1 MNKHIL
7 KSMIKQKHF
16 TKNDC
21 DLLKHIFM
29 GNVVYA
35 LFDITEIIK
44 DIMDNE
50 VLTEEQLDDWDN
62 ISIYIND
69 FLEELDANISNQ
81 DLTKWV
87 EIIRESLENI
97 FTPDYVVAP
106 TEYNIISYD
115 RLLINWYRVSENIE
129 RLINLN
135 KS

>member
-50 VLTEEQLDDWDN
+50 ELTEEQLDDWDN

-97 FTPDYVVAP
+97 FTDDYIVAP

-115 RLLINWYRVSENIE
+115 RLLINWYRVSENID

>member
-16 TKNDC
+16 IKNDSE
-21 DLLKHIFM
+21 LLKHIFM
-29 GNVVYA
+29 GSVVYG

-50 VLTEEQLDDWDN
+50 ELTEEQLDDWDN
-62 ISIYIND
+62 ISICIND

-81 DLTKWV
+81 ELTKWV
-87 EIIRESLENI
+87 ELIRESIENI
-97 FTPDYVVAP
+97 FIDGYVVAP

-115 RLLINWYRVSENIE
+115 RLLISWYRVSENID

>member
-50 VLTEEQLDDWDN
+50 ELTEEQLDDWDN

-106 TEYNIISYD
+106 TEYSIISYD
-115 RLLINWYRVSENIE
+115 RLLINWYRVSENID